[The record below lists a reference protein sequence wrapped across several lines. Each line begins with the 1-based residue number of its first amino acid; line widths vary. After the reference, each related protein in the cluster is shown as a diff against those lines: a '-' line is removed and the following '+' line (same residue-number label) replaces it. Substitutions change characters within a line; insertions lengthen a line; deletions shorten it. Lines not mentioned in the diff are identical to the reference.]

1 MSKKKKKIPRID
13 WLNHSLEF
21 SVVLIGIL
29 IAFQLNKCS
38 DNKTQEDLIKNHI
51 KELKLESNEN
61 ISRLEYGINHSKQ
74 QLVKADSLLNYI
86 INQGE
91 VNIIKNLSAELLDL
105 RSVSIKKDAYKV
117 LTESGDVRFINR
129 FNDKRNIIL
138 LYEQYT
144 DIKNVDENAQKIYDD
159 YYYPYIKDNFDLVNW
174 NSNNKFLSEEIKN
187 YHSKEFGNLVSTYR
201 YLLNVKIKTYEET
214 IIKTKNYLGI
224 P

>member
-117 LTESGDVRFINR
+117 LTESGDVRVINR

-138 LYEQYT
+138 YGY
-144 DIKNVDENAQKIYDD
+144 KK
-159 YYYPYIKDNFDLVNW
+159 
-174 NSNNKFLSEEIKN
+174 S
-187 YHSKEFGNLVSTYR
+187 
-201 YLLNVKIKTYEET
+201 
-214 IIKTKNYLGI
+214 
-224 P
+224 